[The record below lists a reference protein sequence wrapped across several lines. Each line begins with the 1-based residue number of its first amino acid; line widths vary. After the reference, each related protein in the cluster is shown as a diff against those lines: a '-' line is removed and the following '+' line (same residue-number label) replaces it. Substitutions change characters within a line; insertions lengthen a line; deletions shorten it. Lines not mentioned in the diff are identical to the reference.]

1 MSCKKDSECDA
12 EIGNIDLQY
21 EHSNDVDVDTVASLL
36 NQASHD
42 IAVENASIMEL
53 DTGINAEADGNI
65 TYEISLRLNATEEAQ
80 FNNIFEDLFI

>member
-1 MSCKKDSECDA
+1 MSCEQDCDPKKSFESVHYEPNNVD
-12 EIGNIDLQY
+12 ID
-21 EHSNDVDVDTVASLL
+21 TIASLL

-42 IAVENASIMEL
+42 IAVENALIMEI

-65 TYEISLRLNATEEAQ
+65 TYEISLRLNATEGAQ

>member
-1 MSCKKDSECDA
+1 MSCEQNCDTK
-12 EIGNIDLQY
+12 ESFESVHY
-21 EHSNDVDVDTVASLL
+21 EHSNNVDVDTVASLL

-65 TYEISLRLNATEEAQ
+65 TYEISLRLNATEGAQ